1 MLRALHL
8 LTHFILVT
16 TLCGKETF
24 HIENTE
30 TITEFKYLIN
40 KQEVWVWSPALIES
54 KPCTFSFH

>member
-24 HIENTE
+24 HIE

-40 KQEVWVWSPALIES
+40 KQEVWVWSPAPIES